1 MPLKLFQSLQVPT
14 CFSNSEMQVLR
25 VCRIVPYSDL
35 GVCIT
40 VSRKDFFFFLQSIP
54 KIHIIQMDPSCL
66 ICITVICQMQV
77 PDEFDLLGLYMCICY
92 IQKYEFSK
100 RVPKARLIDS
110 VSLGSLMGTREIVR
124 LSSILSPLKNL
135 ETSTHIGQKK

>member
-1 MPLKLFQSLQVPT
+1 MPLKLFRFLQVST

-25 VCRIVPYSDL
+25 VCRIAPYRDL

-40 VSRKDFFFFLQSIP
+40 VSRKDFFFFQSIP

-100 RVPKARLIDS
+100 RVPKARLIES
-110 VSLGSLMGTREIVR
+110 VSLGSPMDTREIVW